1 MEFNLSCENKNEY
14 EKFLI
19 KNVREHNDEKALETL
34 LRIYDK
40 YILKVSWSIFSKC
53 ESKYTLDDV
62 KQEVILAFIDIVKFK
77 FNLDA
82 DNAFFTYMYTSLR
95 LSSMKFIRN
104 DKYFPI
110 ERSERL
116 KKSNNVFLI
125 GDLSRASGQ
134 TDKKEDDDNFIN
146 KNIGFCDITES
157 IEYNLIVDSVDK
169 LLKNDKDKY
178 IFKEYF
184 IKDKTQTEIAKKLNT
199 HQSVVSKSITN
210 SVNILREYWVDD
222 LAI

>member
-1 MEFNLSCENKNEY
+1 MIFNK
-14 EKFLI
+14 I
-19 KNVREHNDEKALETL
+19 
-34 LRIYDK
+34 
-40 YILKVSWSIFSKC
+40 
-53 ESKYTLDDV
+53 
-62 KQEVILAFIDIVKFK
+62 
-77 FNLDA
+77 
-82 DNAFFTYMYTSLR
+82 
-95 LSSMKFIRN
+95 
-104 DKYFPI
+104 
-110 ERSERL
+110 
-116 KKSNNVFLI
+116 
-125 GDLSRASGQ
+125 
-134 TDKKEDDDNFIN
+134 DNFIN